1 MLDPREAIDRL
12 TAAYRGPHPGHRTL
26 HARGA
31 FYEGTFTATPETAQ
45 LCGAAP
51 FRGEPVPVTVRWSN
65 GGGDPDVPDKAPDVR
80 GMALK
85 LRGDTGDVDLLG
97 QTSPRFPVRDP
108 ADFVSMTEA
117 AQRPA
122 TFPLWMLRHPRTI
135 PHLLTSARAKPLDP
149 PYSFAE
155 KTYYPIHAY
164 GWVAPDGTRRW
175 VRYEMRPLAG
185 SRPQG
190 TFVGFDRL
198 RQEIVARLGEG
209 PVRYDLHVV
218 VAADGDDP
226 HDPTSVWSGV
236 RDLSAGVIEGTA
248 PVDDPEASGGP
259 VVFDPTRVVDGIEL
273 SDDPIL
279 RYRPSAYSESIGRRT
294 ARRRDGA

>member
-1 MLDPREAIDRL
+1 VLDPRDAIDRL
-12 TAAYRGPHPGHRTL
+12 TAAYHGPHAHHRTL

-31 FYEGTFTATPETAQ
+31 FYEGTFSATAEAGA
-45 LCGAAP
+45 LCRAAP
-51 FRGEPVPVTVRWSN
+51 FTGEPVPVTVRWSN
-65 GGGDPDVPDKAPDVR
+65 GGGDPDVPDKAQDVR

-85 LRGDTGDVDLLG
+85 IRSATGDVDLLG

-122 TFPLWMLRHPRTI
+122 TFPLWMLRHPRAL
-135 PHLLTSARAKPLDP
+135 PNLLASARAKPLVA

-164 GWVAPDGTRRW
+164 GWLGADGTRTW
-175 VRYEMRPLAG
+175 VRYEMRPLGG
-185 SRPQG
+185 SRPDG
-190 TFVGFDRL
+190 TFEGFDRL
-198 RQEIVARLGEG
+198 RQEIVARLAEG
-209 PVRYDLHVV
+209 PVRFDLHVT

-226 HDPTSVWSGV
+226 HDPTSVWKTS
-236 RDLSAGVIEGTA
+236 RDLSAGVIEVTA
-248 PVDDPEASGGP
+248 PVDDPEESGGP
-259 VVFDPTRVVDGIEL
+259 VVFDPSRVVDGIEL

-279 RYRPSAYSESIGRRT
+279 RYRPSAYSESIQRRT
-294 ARRRDGA
+294 SG